1 MTYKWWA
8 RGTTFLGRSLVIF
21 FAGRELLTGQSTV
34 SIVGAGYLDP
44 SRIDLAPG
52 QVTTLFLRN
61 VKGPSIPYVAANG
74 FPLPFALAGLSVSL
88 RLFSDVDP
96 IQVPLLAVRQLDTGC
111 PDARLGIVSSGP
123 CRLIAV
129 TIQVP
134 TGLAL
139 PLKESFLEPN
149 RRQELIVSE
158 SGDPGPAFAFSLR
171 QDNIHVLT
179 NCDPIQRFVGEDCRP
194 WITHADGKL
203 VQGANPAQP
212 GEIVV
217 VYAFGLGG
225 TIPIVASGFPTAPLP
240 PASLRF
246 PLRITFNF
254 APNAPPLWQAPA
266 SPTLIFDEAIFA
278 GLAPGFAGLYQVNV
292 RVPEPPAGTARC
304 LSANVQS
311 NVTVTLL
318 PGGTFDGARFCV
330 QVPRDPPP
338 AAPLSATG
346 HELRTRPL

>member
-1 MTYKWWA
+1 MSHKWWA
-8 RGTTFLGRSLVIF
+8 RGTSFLGRGLVIIL
-21 FAGRELLTGQSTV
+21 AGRELLTGQSTV

-158 SGDPGPAFAFSLR
+158 NGDPGPAFAFSLR
-171 QDNIHVLT
+171 ADNIHVVT
-179 NCDPIQRFVGEDCRP
+179 NCGLIQRFVGEDCRP
-194 WITHADGKL
+194 EIKHADGSA
-203 VQGANPAQP
+203 VQGGNPAQP
-212 GEIVV
+212 GETLV

-225 TIPIVASGFPTAPLP
+225 TTPTVPAGSPAPLP

-246 PLRITFNF
+246 PLRISLNF
-254 APNAPPLWQAPA
+254 TPNAPPVWWATV
-266 SPTLIFDEAIFA
+266 SSTMIFDQAVFA
-278 GLAPGFAGLYQVNV
+278 GLTPGFAGLYQVNFT
-292 RVPEPPAGTARC
+292 VPKPPAGTPAC
-304 LSANVQS
+304 LTSNVLS

-318 PGGTFDGARFCV
+318 PGGTFDGAQFCV
-330 QVPRDPPP
+330 QVPRDAPP
-338 AAPLSATG
+338 AAAPSAQAKPL
-346 HELRTRPL
+346 